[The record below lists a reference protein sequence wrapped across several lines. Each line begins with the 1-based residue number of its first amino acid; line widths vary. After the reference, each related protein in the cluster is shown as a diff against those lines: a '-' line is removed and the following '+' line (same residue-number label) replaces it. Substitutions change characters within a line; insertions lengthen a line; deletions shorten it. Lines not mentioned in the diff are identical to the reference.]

1 MNQSDLFK
9 IITNHK
15 DNSLPFVVFNEPY
28 SDNIIAKLQIDDTLH
43 TECDLSTGA
52 FIFAPFDSEKF
63 NKIYMPFDKCKSYKS
78 VNLNEVIKSNLKNKR
93 SDNKLNKSSHINL
106 INKSLLAINDGIIKK
121 VVLSRVE
128 SMSINSVDIAMVFQ
142 KLLSFYR
149 NSFVY
154 IWFHPKV
161 GFWVGASPEK
171 LLTIE
176 DDFMQTVALAGT
188 TKKGPD
194 GSVSWSVKEIKEQQY
209 VKSYILDSLINIV
222 DNLSSAKTINI
233 QSGNLYH
240 LCSTISGSLK
250 SFNDYN
256 SVIKLIHPT
265 PAVCGIPLDVSKEF
279 ISLNESY
286 DRSYYTGYLGI
297 ISPKKKSVKLYVN
310 LRCAEVFDSFI
321 KIYVGGGITKES
333 NPANEFDETIAKSH
347 IMKNV
352 FLLKN

>member
-43 TECDLSTGA
+43 KECDLSTGA

-128 SMSINSVDIAMVFQ
+128 SMSINSVDISMVFQ

-188 TKKGPD
+188 TKESSD
-194 GSVSWSVKEIKEQQY
+194 GLVNWSDKEIKEQQY
-209 VKSYILDSLINIV
+209 VKSYILDSLNNVV
-222 DNLSSAKTINI
+222 DNLSSDELVNVK
-233 QSGNLYH
+233 SGDLYH
-240 LCSTISGSLK
+240 LCSKISGTLK
-250 SFNDYN
+250 SFSDYKDI
-256 SVIKLIHPT
+256 IKLIHPT
-265 PAVCGIPLDVSKEF
+265 PAVCGIPLNASKEF
-279 ISLNESY
+279 ISKNECY
-286 DRSYYTGYLGI
+286 DRSYYTGYLGVV
-297 ISPKKKSVKLYVN
+297 SPNKKSVKLYVN
-310 LRCAEVFDSFI
+310 LRCAEVFENSI
-321 KIYVGGGITKES
+321 KIYVGGGITRES
-333 NPANEFDETIAKSH
+333 NPEDEFEETIAKSH

-352 FLLKN
+352 FY

>member
-15 DNSLPFVVFNEPY
+15 GKNLPFVVFNEPY
-28 SDNIIAKLQIDDTLH
+28 SDEIHAKLQIDDILH
-43 TECDLSTGA
+43 TECDLSSGA
-52 FIFAPFDSEKF
+52 FVFAPFDSKKF
-63 NKIYMPFDKCKSYKS
+63 NKIYMPFDKCTSYKLLPS
-78 VNLNEVIKSNLKNKR
+78 DKVIRSNFDNNN
-93 SDNKLNKSSHINL
+93 SDDILNKKTHIKL
-106 INKSLLAINDGIIKK
+106 IKKSLTAIKNGVLKK
-121 VVLSRVE
+121 VVLSRTE
-128 SMSINSVDIAMVFQ
+128 LMSISSVDLALVFK
-142 KLLSFYR
+142 KLLSFYN
-149 NSFVY
+149 NSYVY
-154 IWFHPKV
+154 LWFHPKV
-161 GFWVGASPEK
+161 GFWVGATPEK

-176 DDFMQTVALAGT
+176 DNFIETVALAGT

-209 VKSYILDSLINIV
+209 VKSYILDSLVNIV
-222 DNLSSAKTINI
+222 DNLSSAKTVNVK
-233 QSGNLYH
+233 SGNLYH
-240 LCSTISGSLK
+240 MCSTISGSLK

-352 FLLKN
+352 FY

>member
-1 MNQSDLFK
+1 M
-9 IITNHK
+9 
-15 DNSLPFVVFNEPY
+15 
-28 SDNIIAKLQIDDTLH
+28 
-43 TECDLSTGA
+43 
-52 FIFAPFDSEKF
+52 
-63 NKIYMPFDKCKSYKS
+63 
-78 VNLNEVIKSNLKNKR
+78 
-93 SDNKLNKSSHINL
+93 
-106 INKSLLAINDGIIKK
+106 
-121 VVLSRVE
+121 
-128 SMSINSVDIAMVFQ
+128 
-142 KLLSFYR
+142 
-149 NSFVY
+149 
-154 IWFHPKV
+154 
-161 GFWVGASPEK
+161 
-171 LLTIE
+171 
-176 DDFMQTVALAGT
+176 
-188 TKKGPD
+188 
-194 GSVSWSVKEIKEQQY
+194 
-209 VKSYILDSLINIV
+209 
-222 DNLSSAKTINI
+222 
-233 QSGNLYH
+233 
-240 LCSTISGSLK
+240 CSTISGSLK

>member
-1 MNQSDLFK
+1 MNDPLLNHQKYNNQEFK
-9 IITNHK
+9 NVIRK
-15 DNSLPFVVFNEPY
+15 ADEL
-28 SDNIIAKLQIDDTLH
+28 L
-43 TECDLSTGA
+43 
-52 FIFAPFDSEKF
+52 
-63 NKIYMPFDKCKSYKS
+63 KIYPNENDLHNIQGASNAALGNFDKA
-78 VNLNEVIKSNLKNKR
+78 IKSNLKRKI
-93 SDNKLNKSSHINL
+93 SDNKLNKSAHINL
-106 INKSLLAINDGIIKK
+106 INKSLLVINDGILKK

-128 SMSINSVDIAMVFQ
+128 AMSITSVDLATVFQ
-142 KLLSFYR
+142 KLLSFYK

-161 GFWVGASPEK
+161 GFWLGASPEK

-176 DDFMQTVALAGT
+176 DNFIETVALAGT
-188 TKKGPD
+188 TKKGSD

-352 FLLKN
+352 FY